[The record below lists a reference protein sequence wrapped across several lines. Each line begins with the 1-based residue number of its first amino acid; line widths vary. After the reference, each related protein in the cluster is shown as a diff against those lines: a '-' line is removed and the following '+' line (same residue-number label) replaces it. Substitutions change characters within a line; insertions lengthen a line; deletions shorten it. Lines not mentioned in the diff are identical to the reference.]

1 VSLAILQ
8 RLTDA
13 QAAVDAQGQPLLPLP
28 VAHRHIA
35 SLRCLPHIVQV
46 RRCCIHAVPAILY
59 RLPVQ
64 ILRTKAIMQ
73 HDLHCGVKITTLYNR
88 TLSCVAC
95 VTGRPPELLNRA
107 GSCARSC

>member
-1 VSLAILQ
+1 MTWLTCGAAGSLGPFEQAEVALAILQ

-46 RRCCIHAVPAILY
+46 RRHRMHAVPSN
-59 RLPVQ
+59 PV
-64 ILRTKAIMQ
+64 
-73 HDLHCGVKITTLYNR
+73 
-88 TLSCVAC
+88 SAC
-95 VTGRPPELLNRA
+95 HPGGPAQVFAKPLNTSKNMSR
-107 GSCARSC
+107 